1 MNYFNLIYTVIIM
14 TVNEAKNI
22 IQKLIKYSICEL
34 ETAECYQELM
44 GCVEDSSMF
53 SKFKEFANEELTHYE
68 YDLSTAMVMAQK
80 LKDNGDIADVDE
92 MISNIYK
99 ENQTDWKN
107 KIVWKIANTKLK
119 TSR

>member
-14 TVNEAKNI
+14 TVNESKFI
-22 IQKLIKYSICEL
+22 IQKLIKYSMEEL
-34 ETAECYQELM
+34 EMAEHYQKM
-44 GCVEDSSMF
+44 MAHMEDSSAF
-53 SKFKEFANEELTHYE
+53 SKFKEFANQELAHHE
-68 YDLSTAMVMAQK
+68 YDFSMAMAMAQK
-80 LKDNGDIADVDE
+80 LKDNGDISDVDE

-99 ENQTDWKN
+99 ENETDWKD

>member
-1 MNYFNLIYTVIIM
+1 MA
-14 TVNEAKNI
+14 VNESKFI
-22 IQKLIKYSICEL
+22 IQKLIKYSME
-34 ETAECYQELM
+34 EHYQKM
-44 GCVEDSSMF
+44 MAHMEDSSAF
-53 SKFKEFANEELTHYE
+53 SKFKEFANQELAHHE
-68 YDLSTAMVMAQK
+68 YDLSTAMAMAQK

-99 ENQTDWKN
+99 DNETDWKD

>member
-1 MNYFNLIYTVIIM
+1 M
-14 TVNEAKNI
+14 TVNESKNI

-53 SKFKEFANEELTHYE
+53 SKFKEFANQELAHHE
-68 YDLSTAMVMAQK
+68 YDLSTAMAMAQK
-80 LKDNGDIADVDE
+80 LKDENEIADVDE
-92 MISNIYK
+92 FINDIYK
-99 ENQTDWKN
+99 QNQTHWKE
-107 KIVWKIANTKLK
+107 KIVWKIANTKPK